1 MTDSI
6 CQFYLSSG
14 GLLCLFLR
22 NQLIL
27 LLLTTLKD
35 RRTCK
40 QRGKTKEER
49 SDLLVCDPCSGCQS
63 VQTRYAE
70 SLVIKAE
77 AKGNQTDCKKPAIFL
92 FSAASGSDCGRRG
105 GGKGDGRKRLDA
117 SSTSFI
123 LQVYRSG
130 RPASAHHPVPP
141 IVLQKRSLHGQ
152 REKKKNFGEN
162 PLEMIASDATDCI
175 SSRRFLLVYK
185 HAFWRVGGVAGGH
198 DDQTVK
204 RRSELGQSIAQKSGS
219 FFFFVA

>member
-1 MTDSI
+1 M
-6 CQFYLSSG
+6 
-14 GLLCLFLR
+14 FLR

-77 AKGNQTDCKKPAIFL
+77 AKGNQTDCKEPAIFL

-152 REKKKNFGEN
+152 REKKE
-162 PLEMIASDATDCI
+162 E
-175 SSRRFLLVYK
+175 
-185 HAFWRVGGVAGGH
+185 FWRKSAGNDCLRCH
-198 DDQTVK
+198 RLHLVQTFSSCIQT
-204 RRSELGQSIAQKSGS
+204 RILAGRWGCGRP
-219 FFFFVA
+219 